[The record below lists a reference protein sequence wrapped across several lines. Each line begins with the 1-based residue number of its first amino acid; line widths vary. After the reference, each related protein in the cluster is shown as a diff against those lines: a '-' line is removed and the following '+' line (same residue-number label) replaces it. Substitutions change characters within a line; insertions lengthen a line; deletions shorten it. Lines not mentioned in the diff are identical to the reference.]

1 MREWNLI
8 IVGPPGAGKGTQ
20 AAFLCQEKGIPHI
33 STGDMFRLAVK
44 NGTTLGLLA
53 KSYMDRGEL
62 VPDEVTIGIV
72 KERLASPDVAGGF
85 LLDGFPR
92 TTAQAEA
99 LAEALR
105 TLGREITLVINVVVP
120 EEELIR
126 RLTGRLVCRNCGRT
140 YHRTLNPSSK
150 GEACEV
156 CDGDLYQRADDSE
169 QTVLSRLAVYHRQTA
184 PLLDFY
190 RDSGKLRN
198 IDGLKPIS
206 EVTAELRAV
215 LAEKAT

>member
-1 MREWNLI
+1 MKEWNLI

-20 AAFLCQEKGIPHI
+20 ATFLCQEKGIPHI

-44 NGTTLGLLA
+44 NGTKLGLLA

-105 TLGREITLVINVVVP
+105 TLGREITLVINVDVP
-120 EEELIR
+120 EAELIK
-126 RLTGRLVCRNCGRT
+126 RLTGRLVCRNCGKT
-140 YHRTLNPSSK
+140 FHRTLNPSSR
-150 GEACEV
+150 GDECEACGGE
-156 CDGDLYQRADDSE
+156 LYQRADDSE
-169 QTVLSRLAVYHRQTA
+169 QTVISRLAVYHKQTA

-190 RDSGKLRN
+190 KDSGKLRN

-206 EVTAELRAV
+206 EVTVELRAV